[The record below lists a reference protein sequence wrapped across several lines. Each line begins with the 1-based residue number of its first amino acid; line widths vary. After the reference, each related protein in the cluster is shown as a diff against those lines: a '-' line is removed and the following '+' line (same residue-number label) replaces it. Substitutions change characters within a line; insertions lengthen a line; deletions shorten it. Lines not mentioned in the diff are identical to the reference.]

1 MTCAEFRR
9 LLPEV
14 FEGHRSAEQQ
24 SHLHSCSACS
34 NLVSDLNLIAREART
49 LHASEE
55 PSPRVWNSI
64 ASEIGEIESDL
75 QLVTHQARSLQGSE
89 EPSPRVWNAIAD
101 QLNQTQSELN
111 LIAEQAR
118 GLRESAEP
126 SPRVWNSIE
135 IALRQEG
142 LIRQP
147 LPKATAPRRRAW
159 AWLAPVPIAA
169 LLIFGFL
176 IFERVPNQPEIAFQ
190 PQPAGAPAFQAAAA
204 NSDDQQVLDTISR
217 RAPQMRAAYESELAN
232 INAYIQDA
240 KASADQDPNDE
251 EAQQYLMSAY
261 EQKAM
266 VYQMAL
272 DPSQP

>member
-1 MTCAEFRR
+1 MTCAEFQR

-14 FEGHRSAEQQ
+14 LEGHRTAEQE

-34 NLVSDLNLIAREART
+34 GLISDLTLIAREAGT

-55 PSPRVWNSI
+55 PSARVWQSI
-64 ASEIGEIESDL
+64 ATEIRGIDSELDL
-75 QLVTHQARSLQGSE
+75 IAQEARGLQASE
-89 EPSPRVWNAIAD
+89 EPSPRVWNAIAHEI
-101 QLNQTQSELN
+101 NQVESELN
-111 LIAEQAR
+111 FIAQEAR

-147 LPKATAPRRRAW
+147 LPKPAVRQRRW
-159 AWLAPVPIAA
+159 AWLVPVPVAA
-169 LLIFGFL
+169 LLLFAFL
-176 IFERVPNQPEIAFQ
+176 VYERVPSRPEIAFE
-190 PQPAGAPAFQAAAA
+190 PQSTGAPAFELTSSAGE
-204 NSDDQQVLDTISR
+204 DQQVLDAVSQR
-217 RAPQMRAAYESELAN
+217 SPQLRSAYASELADV
-232 INAYIQDA
+232 NAYIEDA
-240 KASADQDPNDE
+240 KLSADQDPNDE
-251 EAQQYLMSAY
+251 DAQQYLMNAY

-272 DPSQP
+272 DRSLP